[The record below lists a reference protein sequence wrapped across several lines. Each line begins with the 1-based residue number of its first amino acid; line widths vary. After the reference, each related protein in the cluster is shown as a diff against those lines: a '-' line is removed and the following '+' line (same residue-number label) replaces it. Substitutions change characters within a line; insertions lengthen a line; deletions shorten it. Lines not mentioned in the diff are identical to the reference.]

1 MIVAREH
8 SPFLVVC
15 VRCEKNRR
23 PFRAKA
29 YAIRTLLLCDWS
41 FQWTATK
48 PQTQWKGTLFGC
60 EQPFLW
66 GERCVT
72 SQKTA
77 AEEANIS
84 RIMERKKN
92 RRIHFWSEGRT
103 QGYSRVLRD

>member
-1 MIVAREH
+1 MTVAREH
-8 SPFLVVC
+8 SPFLVAC
-15 VRCEKNRR
+15 VRREKNR

-48 PQTQWKGTLFGC
+48 PHTQWKGMLFGC

-66 GERCVT
+66 GERCMT

-77 AEEANIS
+77 AEETNIS
-84 RIMERKKN
+84 RIMERQKT

-103 QGYSRVLRD
+103 QGYSRVLRG